1 MVMFRTFRLG
11 LVVAAGLMLPAQ
23 IVVSLEATAW
33 QMRLNEVRKP
43 SLTGTTF
50 SFPELLGSGPSTA
63 FRIDASWQLNARQ
76 GLRVLLAP
84 FEASGTGTFR
94 QPVVY
99 EGRTFQAGQPTRGT
113 YRFNSWRATW
123 RYTLEMGSDW
133 AVKVGAT
140 AKIRDAKV
148 QLEQGSV
155 SAGNS
160 NLGFVPL
167 AHLSVN
173 RRLTPDWMA
182 VFEADA
188 LAAKQGRAVDAALML
203 RWQATP
209 RLHTDIGYRMLEG
222 GADNEE
228 LYTWA
233 RLDGWRVGLGVR
245 F

>member
-1 MVMFRTFRLG
+1 MFQEFRPL
-11 LVVAAGLMLPAQ
+11 LIVLASAAMLSAQ
-23 IVVSLEATAW
+23 AEVNLEATAW
-33 QMRLNEVRKP
+33 QTRLNEVRKP
-43 SLTGTTF
+43 SLGGTTF
-50 SFPELLGSGPSTA
+50 AFPDLLGTGPA
-63 FRIDASWQLNARQ
+63 YAYRLDASWQLNARH

-84 FEASGTGTFR
+84 FEVSGTGTFR
-94 QPVVY
+94 QPVVF

-123 RYTLEMGSDW
+123 RYTLETGPDW
-133 AVKVGAT
+133 TIKVGAT

-148 QLEQGSV
+148 QLEQGSQ
-155 SAGNS
+155 SAGTS

-167 AHLSVN
+167 AHLSVT
-173 RRLTPDWMA
+173 RRLTPDLAA
-182 VFEADA
+182 VFETDA

-209 RLHTDIGYRMLEG
+209 RLHADLGYRLLEG
-222 GADNEE
+222 GADNDQ

-233 RLDGWRVGLGVR
+233 RLDGWRVGVGMR